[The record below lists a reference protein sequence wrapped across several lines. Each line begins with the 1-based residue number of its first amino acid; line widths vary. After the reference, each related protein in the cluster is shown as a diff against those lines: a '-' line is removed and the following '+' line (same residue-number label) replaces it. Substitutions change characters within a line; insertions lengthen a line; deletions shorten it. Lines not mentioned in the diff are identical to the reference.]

1 MDKKSGLLY
10 ISISVMV
17 VVVIVLGVILT
28 LDREEPNIYVQTEVN
43 QKDIYWN
50 LQTPIRVEV
59 ADKSKLK
66 SFETILI
73 ADQKEYVLENELV
86 NEDSNSGILT
96 FEIKP
101 FKATDGFK
109 ATNAILRVKAKD
121 SSSWNFFDGNE
132 AIKDTNL
139 IIDRR
144 SPQASVI
151 SNSYMI
157 KQGGSGILIVEIN
170 DENLKDYYITFNDEE
185 VFELFPFQKKGFY
198 ISIITWPID
207 IKEFK
212 KVNLVAVDMAN
223 NKTVTKVPFYIKPF
237 KEKVDDIKI
246 SEDFVNNISKQV
258 LQNSD
263 MNVPSDIVEAFVKT
277 SKELREKNVKTIR
290 DVSKKNLANSALIP
304 FDVKTFVRMSN
315 AATFAQYG
323 ERRHYFYNEHKIDE
337 AWHLGMDWASSKRA
351 DIIVTN
357 PGKVIYKDYLGIYGD
372 TVIIDHGLGLG
383 SLYAHTSSINVEV
396 GNDVKTGDK
405 IGNTGATGAVFG
417 DHLHFGMLVQGIEVN
432 PNEWLD
438 NEWIKVNLTKT
449 INDAIKIINGNSNE
463 TKNIS
468 K

>member
-170 DENLKDYYITFNDEE
+170 DENLKDYYVTFNDE
-185 VFELFPFQKKGFY
+185 VIFELFPFHKKNFY

-207 IKEFK
+207 LTEFK
-212 KVNLVAVDMAN
+212 GVKVVAIDMAG
-223 NKTVTKVPFYIKPF
+223 NKASAKVPFYYDRF
-237 KEKVDDIKI
+237 KEKVD
-246 SEDFVNNISKQV
+246 NLNISDDFIYSVSKNV
-258 LQNSD
+258 LELSN
-263 MNVPSDIVEAFVKT
+263 MEVPTNPAEIFVKAN
-277 SKELREKNVKTIR
+277 KDLRA
-290 DVSKKNLANSALIP
+290 KNLATMRNVVIKNFADSQNMP
-304 FDVKTFVRMSN
+304 FDVKTFIRMTN
-315 AATFAQYG
+315 AKTFAMFG
-323 ERRHYFYNEHKIDE
+323 ERRHYFYNNEKIDE
-337 AWHLGMDWASSKRA
+337 AWHLG
-351 DIIVTN
+351 
-357 PGKVIYKDYLGIYGD
+357 IYGESI
-372 TVIIDHGLGLG
+372 IIDHGLGIA
-383 SLYAHTSSINVEV
+383 SLYAHTSSQSVDV
-396 GNDVKTGDK
+396 GDMVVAGQE
-405 IGNTGATGAVFG
+405 IGNTGSTGAVFG
-417 DHLHFGMLVQGIEVN
+417 DHLHFGILIQGIEAN

-438 NEWIKVNLTKT
+438 SNWMKLNHKHT
-449 INDAIKIINGNSNE
+449 INSAIKIIDGN
-463 TKNIS
+463 K

>member
-86 NEDSNSGILT
+86 NEEQNSGILT

-170 DENLKDYYITFNDEE
+170 DENLKDYYVTFNDE
-185 VFELFPFQKKGFY
+185 VIFELFPFHKKNFY

-207 IKEFK
+207 LTEFK
-212 KVNLVAVDMAN
+212 GVKVVAIDMAG
-223 NKTVTKVPFYIKPF
+223 NKASAKVPFYYDRF
-237 KEKVDDIKI
+237 KEKVD
-246 SEDFVNNISKQV
+246 NLNISDDFIYSVSKNV
-258 LQNSD
+258 LELSN
-263 MNVPSDIVEAFVKT
+263 MEVPTNPAEIFVKAN
-277 SKELREKNVKTIR
+277 KDLRA
-290 DVSKKNLANSALIP
+290 KNLATMRNVVIKNFADSQNMP
-304 FDVKTFVRMSN
+304 FDVKTFIRMTN
-315 AATFAQYG
+315 AKTFAMFG
-323 ERRHYFYNEHKIDE
+323 ERRHYFYNNEKIDE
-337 AWHLGMDWASSKRA
+337 AWHLGMDWASTKQA
-351 DIIVTN
+351 NIYVTN
-357 PGKVIYKDYLGIYGD
+357 PGKVIFKDYLGIYGNS
-372 TVIIDHGLGLG
+372 IIVDHGLGVA
-383 SLYAHTSSINVEV
+383 SLYAHTSSQNVEV
-396 GNDVKTGDK
+396 GD
-405 IGNTGATGAVFG
+405 F
-417 DHLHFGMLVQGIEVN
+417 VN
-432 PNEWLD
+432 
-438 NEWIKVNLTKT
+438 
-449 INDAIKIINGNSNE
+449 A
-463 TKNIS
+463 
-468 K
+468 

>member
-170 DENLKDYYITFNDEE
+170 DENLKDYYVTFNDE
-185 VFELFPFQKKGFY
+185 VIFELFPFHKKNFY

-207 IKEFK
+207 LTEFK
-212 KVNLVAVDMAN
+212 GVKVVAIDMAG
-223 NKTVTKVPFYIKPF
+223 NKASAKVPFYYDRF
-237 KEKVDDIKI
+237 KEKVD
-246 SEDFVNNISKQV
+246 NLNISDDFIYSVSKNV
-258 LQNSD
+258 LELSN
-263 MNVPSDIVEAFVKT
+263 MEVPTNPAEIFVKAN
-277 SKELREKNVKTIR
+277 KDLRA
-290 DVSKKNLANSALIP
+290 KNLATMRNVVIKNFADSQNMP
-304 FDVKTFVRMSN
+304 FDVKTFIRMTN
-315 AATFAQYG
+315 AKTFAMFG
-323 ERRHYFYNEHKIDE
+323 ERRHYSYNNEKIDE
-337 AWHLGMDWASSKRA
+337 AWHLGMDWASIRNAK
-351 DIIVTN
+351 IYVTN
-357 PGKVIYKDYLGIYGD
+357 PGKVIFKEYLGIYGH
-372 TVIIDHGLGLG
+372 TAIIDHGFGL
-383 SLYAHTSSINVEV
+383 STLYAHTSKLNV
-396 GNDVKTGDK
+396 GLNDTVNAKDY
-405 IGNTGATGAVFG
+405 IANTGSTGAVFG
-417 DHLHFGMLVQGIEVN
+417 DHLHFGVLVQGLEVN
-432 PNEWLD
+432 PLEWMD
-438 NEWIKVNLTKT
+438 KKWIDINIKKILNQAKKVIDTK
-449 INDAIKIINGNSNE
+449 
-463 TKNIS
+463 
-468 K
+468 

>member
-170 DENLKDYYITFNDEE
+170 DENLKDYYVTFNDE
-185 VFELFPFQKKGFY
+185 VIFELFPFHKKNFY

-207 IKEFK
+207 LTEFK
-212 KVNLVAVDMAN
+212 GVKVVAIDMAG
-223 NKTVTKVPFYIKPF
+223 NKASAKVPFYYDRF
-237 KEKVDDIKI
+237 KEKVD
-246 SEDFVNNISKQV
+246 NLNISDDFIYSVSKNV
-258 LQNSD
+258 LELSN
-263 MNVPSDIVEAFVKT
+263 MEVPTNPAEIFVKAN
-277 SKELREKNVKTIR
+277 KDLRA
-290 DVSKKNLANSALIP
+290 KNLATMRNVVIKNFADSQNMP
-304 FDVKTFVRMSN
+304 FDVKTFIRMTN
-315 AATFAQYG
+315 AKTFAMFG
-323 ERRHYFYNEHKIDE
+323 ERRHYSYNNEKIDE
-337 AWHLGMDWASSKRA
+337 AWHLGMDWASVKRA
-351 DIIVTN
+351 SIVTTN
-357 PGKVIYKDYLGIYGD
+357 PGKVIFRGYLGIYGESI
-372 TVIIDHGLGLG
+372 IIDHGLK
-383 SLYAHTSSINVEV
+383 S
-396 GNDVKTGDK
+396 
-405 IGNTGATGAVFG
+405 ATT
-417 DHLHFGMLVQGIEVN
+417 LSHFGSSFEKSVS
-432 PNEWLD
+432 
-438 NEWIKVNLTKT
+438 
-449 INDAIKIINGNSNE
+449 KISFAE
-463 TKNIS
+463 FS
-468 K
+468 